1 MWSQLEV
8 DQLLEQCQ
16 DRQLHVQH
24 TLKLCEEEKRQI
36 FLDKLIMSLGVAWRN
51 TWKDCFLMNQHVYMY
66 LYMCD
71 ICIYTLYQHMHT
83 YVYIYMCVCVCMH
96 MYTI

>member
-16 DRQLHVQH
+16 DRQLQVQH

-36 FLDKLIMSLGVAWRN
+36 FLDKLIMSLGVAW
-51 TWKDCFLMNQHVYMY
+51 HVDHVEI
-66 LYMCD
+66 L
-71 ICIYTLYQHMHT
+71 
-83 YVYIYMCVCVCMH
+83 
-96 MYTI
+96 